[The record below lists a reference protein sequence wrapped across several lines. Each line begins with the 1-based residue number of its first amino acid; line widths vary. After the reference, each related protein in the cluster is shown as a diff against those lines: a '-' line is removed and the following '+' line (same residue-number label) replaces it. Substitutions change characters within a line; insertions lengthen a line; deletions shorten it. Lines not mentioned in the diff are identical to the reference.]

1 MALQDSVVVAGLPLS
16 FDLPALGRS
25 LRIDSRPAFMK
36 RLEKLAGEAMA
47 LARPQGVARLFPL
60 AVVDGEHTKIG
71 DVIFTSAL
79 MVRNMGQLAR
89 AFPYLATEGPELA
102 AWSEALGSVF
112 DRMLASALQEK
123 TVLQY
128 RDALEARVLEQYG
141 IRQLSD
147 MSPGSLALWPIEQQA
162 ELFELMAPVP
172 DELQL
177 TLNSAFLMK
186 PEYSV
191 SGIFFETEQ
200 KYYNCRLCPQANCR
214 NRKAAYQAG

>member
-89 AFPYLATEGPELA
+89 AFPYLATEIGRA
-102 AWSEALGSVF
+102 HV
-112 DRMLASALQEK
+112 
-123 TVLQY
+123 
-128 RDALEARVLEQYG
+128 
-141 IRQLSD
+141 
-147 MSPGSLALWPIEQQA
+147 
-162 ELFELMAPVP
+162 
-172 DELQL
+172 
-177 TLNSAFLMK
+177 
-186 PEYSV
+186 
-191 SGIFFETEQ
+191 
-200 KYYNCRLCPQANCR
+200 
-214 NRKAAYQAG
+214 